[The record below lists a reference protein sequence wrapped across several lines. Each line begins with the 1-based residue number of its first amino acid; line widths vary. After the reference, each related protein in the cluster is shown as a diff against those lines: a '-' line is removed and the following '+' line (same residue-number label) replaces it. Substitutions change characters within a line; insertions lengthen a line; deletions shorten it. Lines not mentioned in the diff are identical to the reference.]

1 MVKTGET
8 NTETT
13 SATDWD
19 SLTKAPEVTE
29 TTEEPVKDAEYY
41 RSNRS
46 AIPEL
51 SSRLVELRGGVDG
64 VKKGQFSKELR
75 MMVDEN
81 GIPVF
86 WSDLTRFLRKNPAE
100 IDRVL
105 ALCEQLESGSEGGS
119 ESGSEETTED
129 VVSSEG
135 VAQET
140 GQATEAAESND
151 LSATVSTEEREQTSD
166 DRGAEWRSGTFYI
179 NGYENMTT
187 DERMDAL
194 DAGFDGITTFPE
206 QTSHASAL
214 ERIIG
219 DTDGETQAAVKAM
232 RAEDMVKFETQ
243 WIETYKKQLEALMP
257 IYPWSSREK
266 KDRVETIKGTI
277 ARTKKSLEYH
287 QKEAELLG
295 ALAPEK
301 PSSAT
306 RRFLDRLRAFNERS
320 RVVNEALHIRNLP
333 KYIRMREDWIKY
345 DRAYVEQ
352 DMASG
357 GKEKGSYAARE
368 EKRNMWQQEISEYQ
382 GLIDDFMRRYP
393 NFILTPEKGKKGTL
407 FARTETPVAAPVE
420 EQKAA

>member
-64 VKKGQFSKELR
+64 AKKGQFSKELR

-86 WSDLTRFLRKNPAE
+86 WSDLTRFLRKNPSE

-105 ALCEQLESGSEGGS
+105 ALCEQLEGGS
-119 ESGSEETTED
+119 ESSSEEITED
-129 VVSSEG
+129 AVSNEG

-140 GQATEAAESND
+140 GQATETAESND
-151 LSATVSTEEREQTSD
+151 LSAIVSAEDREQISN
-166 DRGAEWRSGTFYI
+166 DRGPEWHSGAFYI

-206 QTSHASAL
+206 QTSHANAL

-219 DTDGETQAAVKAM
+219 DTDSETQAAVKSM
-232 RAEDMVKFETQ
+232 RAEDMVQFETQ
-243 WIETYKKQLEALMP
+243 WIEAYKKQLEALMP
-257 IYPWSSREK
+257 IYPWSSKEK
-266 KDRVETIKGTI
+266 KDRAESLKGTI
-277 ARTKKSLEYH
+277 ARAKKSLEYH

-320 RVVNEALHIRNLP
+320 KVVNEALHIRNLP
-333 KYIRMREDWIKY
+333 KYIRMREDWIQY

-352 DMASG
+352 DKASG
-357 GKEKGSYAARE
+357 GKEKESYAARE
-368 EKRNMWQQEISEYQ
+368 EKRNMWQREISEYQ
-382 GLIDDFMRRYP
+382 GLIDDFMRRHP